1 MFGYVAF
8 ALAVF
13 LVGLLV
19 GYALVYY
26 LGYILVD
33 VIVSNRLFDDE
44 LAYIREH
51 GSGYNAEENAVAFH
65 DMWVKR
71 TQAILKITYVIG
83 SILAI
88 VVTFVVIFSPLQ
100 QCGNDLARM
109 ALIFVSVVG
118 VPLGIYK
125 AWERLYD
132 SERRAKL
139 FVGRLTSVNKADM
152 TALFE
157 YKDGCDQFRHQED
170 FSGNKELFEDLEVD
184 CEYCV
189 GCFYKDKRKWRTCI
203 GATDKSEWPE
213 GEW

>member
-65 DMWVKR
+65 DMRVKR

-118 VPLGIYK
+118 IPPRYL
-125 AWERLYD
+125 
-132 SERRAKL
+132 
-139 FVGRLTSVNKADM
+139 
-152 TALFE
+152 
-157 YKDGCDQFRHQED
+157 
-170 FSGNKELFEDLEVD
+170 
-184 CEYCV
+184 
-189 GCFYKDKRKWRTCI
+189 
-203 GATDKSEWPE
+203 
-213 GEW
+213 